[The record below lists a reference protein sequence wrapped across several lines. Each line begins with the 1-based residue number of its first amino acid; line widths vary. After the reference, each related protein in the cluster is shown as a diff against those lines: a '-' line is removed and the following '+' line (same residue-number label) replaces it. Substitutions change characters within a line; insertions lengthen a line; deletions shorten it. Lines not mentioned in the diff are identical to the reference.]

1 MTTEK
6 DQVLL
11 FRGLPY
17 EFDRDLP
24 IQIVSGL
31 RFAETPWNVLS
42 SAKLSWACYVLPG
55 YDTGLP
61 AVHCCLVSPFSE
73 LPYLG
78 RPRNTLFF
86 EFIAALRLKAP
97 IGIEISGSF
106 EVGNDEFLINNP
118 SLYVIESPWQP
129 KHMARYSAADIDEAI
144 EIFKTAC
151 VASEEQFERLRLAIV
166 LFSQVTN
173 GFSKS
178 LQMAYL
184 ALFAALE
191 ALFAPN
197 RNKAVTLAKRVS
209 NFLKPHDPRNEL
221 REWIH
226 DEYKKGRNKLGHG
239 NLPISPDDNA
249 AEEKRKSFGLLHEVV
264 RLSLLG
270 FLSMERGRWAGFSL
284 TGAELQA
291 WLEGLEPA
299 QGRFIDE
306 QFIWRASNR

>member
-1 MTTEK
+1 MVTEK
-6 DQVLL
+6 DTVLL
-11 FRGLPY
+11 FHGFPY
-17 EFDRDLP
+17 DFERDLP

-31 RFAETPWNVLS
+31 HFAETPWKVLS
-42 SAKLSWACYVLPG
+42 SAKHPWACYVLPG
-55 YDTGLP
+55 YDMGLR

-73 LPYLG
+73 PPYLG

-86 EFIAALRLKAP
+86 EFVAAMRLKAP

-106 EVGNDEFLINNP
+106 EVGNDEFAINNP
-118 SLYVIESPWQP
+118 ALYVIKSPWQP
-129 KHMARYSAADIDEAI
+129 NHMARYSASDIEEAI
-144 EIFKTAC
+144 EIFKAAC
-151 VASEEQFERLRLAIV
+151 VASEDQFERLKLAIV

-197 RNKAVTLAKRVS
+197 GNKAATLATRVS
-209 NFLKPHDPRNEL
+209 NFLKPCDPRNEL
-221 REWIH
+221 REWLKN
-226 DEYKKGRNKLGHG
+226 EYEKGRNKLAHG

-270 FLSMERGRWAGFSL
+270 FLSMEQGKWARLSL
-284 TGAELQA
+284 TGARLQA
-291 WLEGLEPA
+291 MLNSLEPA
-299 QGRFIDE
+299 QGRFIDG
-306 QFIWRASNR
+306 QFIWRA